1 MKDSIQNGDHLY
13 QLMDM
18 TIEEARPDYA
28 RVSMPISLP
37 IVNGMGVAHGG
48 ALFTLADIAFGAAS
62 NCEEETGTV
71 TLSTSIQFLAPGRM
85 GPFTA
90 EARLVR
96 GGRRIV
102 TYDVDV
108 RDADGTL
115 LVHAVTQ
122 GMKTD
127 RPFKVVK

>member
-28 RVSMPISLP
+28 RVSMPPSLP
-37 IVNGMGVAHGG
+37 IVHGMGVALGG

-71 TLSTSIQFLAPGRM
+71 TLSTSIQFLAPGRK

-127 RPFKVVK
+127 RPFNVVK